1 MEPMEGAEQP
11 VQNEQDFVYYTE
23 LTEKAKQLGNS
34 TDWQL
39 GAMEFEN
46 IRLKWGEG
54 PQIDDEQKKALFAEV
69 QEAQKTFDEARRAW
83 YERQNERKAA
93 NLEKREGLIKRLSDL
108 IDQKKWS
115 QFNEVAALQRKFEDV
130 RPLPP
135 AAEAQN
141 VRFQT
146 LLDTFNKHKVD
157 YLVKM
162 REKEEENLM
171 IKLTILDKIKGVVET
186 AGPETTDWKQL
197 DEQIEA
203 LSQQWR
209 KVGRVVK
216 EKSDEIWQQYKD
228 TRDSYQARK
237 MEFNKEYKAE
247 LEKNIKL
254 REQLIAGAE
263 ELLKLEDLAL
273 ASKDMNILHRRW
285 KEAGPVPKEKSDEL
299 WDKFKVLFDKFNEVR
314 NENIDEIRAK
324 EQENLELKEALCEKA
339 ESLLNDESGVNRKD
353 LIETLYQEWNVIGP
367 VPKRRTRK
375 LWKRFKDAID
385 GIQKKRRDHFKDL
398 RNEQKDNLRRK
409 REITERIIVLSEQ
422 DDKEEALVDVK
433 ALQQEFMAI
442 GFVPIKLKNKIW
454 DEYRAACDVFFKALR
469 SSGRQAGS
477 SDHAPRG
484 QVRTSQ
490 SAPAGIHGEI
500 KHRQNE
506 IFRLRKE
513 SDKLNEIILQYSDTK
528 TYIKPNKKGLQLRDE
543 LQAKIDKAQ
552 SDLDKKNSEIESLKR
567 EIDELGKT
575 SEE

>member
-1 MEPMEGAEQP
+1 MDGAEQP
-11 VQNEQDFVYYTE
+11 VQNEQDLAYYNE
-23 LTEKAKQLGNS
+23 LAEKARQLS
-34 TDWQL
+34 TTSDWQL
-39 GAMEFEN
+39 GSMEFEN

-69 QEAQKTFDEARRAW
+69 LEAQKTFDEARRAW
-83 YERQNERKAA
+83 YEKQNERKAA
-93 NLEKREGLIKRLSDL
+93 NLEKREGLIKRLSEV
-108 IDQKKWS
+108 IEQKKWS

-135 AAEAQN
+135 AAESQN
-141 VRFQT
+141 ERFNA
-146 LLDTFNKHKVD
+146 LLETFNKHKVE

-171 IKLTILDKIKGVVET
+171 IKLTILDKIKGVAVS
-186 AGPETTDWKQL
+186 AGPDTSDWKQL
-197 DEQIEA
+197 DEQIEG

-209 KVGRVVK
+209 KVGRVIK

-228 TRDSYQARK
+228 ARDAYLARK

-254 REQLIAGAE
+254 REQLVAGAE
-263 ELLKLEDLAL
+263 ELLKEEDLAL
-273 ASKDMNILHRRW
+273 ASKEMNILHRRW

-339 ESLLNDESGVNRKD
+339 EAFLNDESDVNRKD
-353 LIETLYQEWNVIGP
+353 VIENLYQEWNAIGP

-385 GIQKKRRDHFKDL
+385 GIQKKRREHFKEL

-409 REITERIIVLSEQ
+409 REIAERIIVLSEQ
-422 DDKEEALVDVK
+422 DEMEEALTEVK
-433 ALQQEFMAI
+433 ALQQEFMGI
-442 GFVPIKLKNKIW
+442 GFVPIKFKNKVW
-454 DEYRAACDVFFKALR
+454 DDYRAACDVFFKALR
-469 SSGRQAGS
+469 SSGRQSAGTETTGRS
-477 SDHAPRG
+477 QPR
-484 QVRTSQ
+484 SAS
-490 SAPAGIHGEI
+490 SAPTGTHGEI

-513 SDKLNEIILQYSDTK
+513 SDKLNETILQYSDTK

-543 LQAKIDKAQ
+543 LQDKIDKAQ
-552 SDLDKKNSEIESLKR
+552 IQLDKKIAEIESLKK
-567 EIDELGKT
+567 EIDELGKA